1 MNIKY
6 QTEINEFAENFKEY
20 RSSRI
25 VLYGIGRYTAT
36 LLEGLKDFN
45 FVGLMDKDSANI
57 GKEIFGLPIMD
68 MHTVEKEADIVV
80 INTSETYWD
89 VIYERIKQIEI
100 PVFYKNGQKAEIKSD
115 RELDNPYKD
124 LHVAD
129 LISEIESA
137 DIISFDF
144 FDTLFMRKECNPGDV
159 FELLTYEIK
168 DIWTEK
174 QSYIEVRNSA
184 KKLADENYDL
194 DELYSI
200 MSKICKTISPERL
213 NVIKNKEIELEK
225 NLLVPRKQIID
236 IVKQY
241 CKDKELYITTDMYLP
256 PKFFDNVLHA
266 NGITDYKLLLSCK
279 EKKSKA
285 EGTLFD
291 LLLFNA
297 GDKKVLHVG
306 DNIKADIE
314 IPKSKG
320 IHTYHIPSAWDMLK
334 VSKLAEQSS
343 KITTFYDSLIMGMVL
358 ADVFNSPFAYE
369 ESFEIRIIDCEQMG
383 YTVFG
388 PVILTFLLWLKEK
401 SNDERLIFMSRDGYF
416 LKEDYDLL
424 ENTES
429 DYIYISRQLAMT
441 AAANPENMDEILEY
455 ASMPYSGNISEL
467 IEDRFGGLQIE
478 ESDKQLELPE
488 ILDKYKA
495 EIVRYISTVKNNYI
509 KYLGKFR
516 LNDKCSVVDLSFYG
530 NNQKYLNKL
539 VGVNMKGYYFNAN
552 LSPEN
557 PNTVQ
562 PMYACFQT
570 KEDTKGEQSE
580 IFKKLIFIE
589 SFLTA
594 PHGMIKAVDEA
605 GNMICAPN
613 KNNQHCFDDKRLINN
628 GVKRFIEDYKN
639 IISNINLIID
649 TEFVDKYY
657 GMAMKAFK
665 FSDAVKKSFYNDNAM
680 MNRIESMLFY

>member
-6 QTEINEFAENFKEY
+6 QTEINEFVENFKEY

-45 FVGLMDKDSANI
+45 FVGLMDKDSTNI

-68 MHTVEKEADIVV
+68 MHTVEKEADIIV

-89 VIYERIKQIEI
+89 VIYERIKLIEI
-100 PVFYKNGQKAEIKSD
+100 PVFYKNGQKAEIKSN
-115 RELDNPYKD
+115 RGLNNPYKD
-124 LHVAD
+124 LHAAD

-144 FDTLFMRKECNPGDV
+144 FDTLFMRKVCNPGDV
-159 FELLTYEIK
+159 FDLLTYEIK
-168 DIWTEK
+168 DIWTEE
-174 QSYIEVRNSA
+174 QSYIEVRNGA
-184 KKLADENYDL
+184 KKSADENYDL
-194 DELYSI
+194 DELYLI

-213 NVIKNKEIELEK
+213 NEIKNKEIELEK

-256 PKFFDNVLHA
+256 PKFFDDVLHA
-266 NGITDYKLLLSCK
+266 NGLTNYKLLLSCK

-285 EGTLFD
+285 EGTSFD
-291 LLLFNA
+291 LLLENVYN
-297 GDKKVLHVG
+297 KKVLHVG

-314 IPKSKG
+314 IAKSKG
-320 IHTYHIPSAWDMLK
+320 IHTFYVPCAWDMFTS
-334 VSKLAEQSS
+334 SKLAELSS
-343 KITTFYDSLIMGMVL
+343 NLTSSYGSLIMGMVL
-358 ADVFNSPFAYE
+358 ADVFNSPFVYE
-369 ESFEIRIIDCEQMG
+369 ESPEIQIKDCEQMG

-424 ENTES
+424 ENTEL

-441 AAANPENMDEILEY
+441 ASINPENLDEIIEY
-455 ASMPYSGNISEL
+455 SSMPYSGNISEL

-488 ILDKYKA
+488 ILNKYKA
-495 EIVRYISTVKNNYI
+495 EIVGYINTVKNNYI
-509 KYLGKFR
+509 KYLGKFK
-516 LNDKCSVVDLSFYG
+516 LNDKCSVVDLGFYG

-539 VGVNMKGYYFNAN
+539 TGMKMKGYYFNAN

-570 KEDTKGEQSE
+570 KEDTKGEHSE
-580 IFKKLIFIE
+580 ILKRQIFIE

-594 PHGMIKAVDEA
+594 PYGMIKTVDEA

-613 KNNQHCFDDKRLINN
+613 KNNQRCFDDKQLINN
-628 GVKRFIEDYKN
+628 GVKRFIGDYKH
-639 IISNINLIID
+639 IAENLDLTID
-649 TEFVDKYY
+649 TEFIDKYY
-657 GMAMKAFK
+657 GIAMRTFK
-665 FSDAVKKSFYNDNAM
+665 FSDVVKKSFYNDNAM
-680 MNRIESMLFY
+680 MNRLESMLFY